1 MIESGTVTKIKRGGN
16 VVVSFDRKSACD
28 QCRMCAVSKGGKT
41 VEVILKNTSAPY
53 LQRVRGRFQ
62 GITAFTRREY
72 VY

>member
-41 VEVILKNTSAPY
+41 VEVILKHFG
-53 LQRVRGRFQ
+53 RRRRG
-62 GITAFTRREY
+62 
-72 VY
+72 

>member
-1 MIESGTVTKIKRGGN
+1 M
-16 VVVSFDRKSACD
+16 
-28 QCRMCAVSKGGKT
+28 
-41 VEVILKNTSAPY
+41 ILKNTSAPY